1 MPASPPTATIYSSAD
16 GRLHYTKAGL
26 FALFCW
32 LLWGDF
38 CFTIMEHVMKA
49 LLPIQLKAIGANNTS
64 ISVMLNILPNLLGF
78 TVGPWV
84 SFKSDRC
91 THRWGRRKPYI
102 VYTMPFLCL
111 ALVGIGFTEDIAV
124 AVREWPLLAAYP
136 IVTAS
141 TLTLFVV
148 GTMIVSFAFFNE
160 FVNSVFWYQFVDVV
174 PERHLGRFMG
184 LFKVVGALSAFLFS
198 LIAAPYAES
207 HASEIYI
214 VVALLYFFGF
224 GLMCWR
230 VKEARY
236 EPGPGEESTVL
247 AKLTIAEKVA
257 GAKATIRTYIRECF
271 LSHPIYTAI
280 YLTGFLS
287 GFAAPAGFAIFFALQ
302 IGVTVEQVFVIGA
315 WFSLAGMVCHY
326 PAGLLSDRFHP
337 VRLTVLFALITIPGP
352 FLSYWFKI
360 DLPSYILVGIIWFPV
375 AELNGAA
382 HNVLL
387 NRLFPKHRYGQFASA
402 NGMFKQLGKIA
413 GALFIGL
420 YLDWTQD
427 YRSLMLWQG
436 IGQLLVTITTVWIYV
451 WWCRLGGDAYQA
463 PIRQDEASTGAQP

>member
-1 MPASPPTATIYSSAD
+1 MTTPGAGHLYSSAD

-124 AVREWPLLAAYP
+124 AVREWPLLAEYP
-136 IVTAS
+136 IITAS
-141 TLTLFVV
+141 TLTLFIV
-148 GTMIVSFAFFNE
+148 GTLIVTFAFFNE

-174 PERHLGRFMG
+174 PENHLGRFMG
-184 LFKVVGALSAFLFS
+184 LFRLVGALSAFLFS
-198 LIAAPYAES
+198 LLAAPYAET
-207 HASEIYI
+207 HAREIYI

-236 EPGPGEESTVL
+236 VPGPGEDPGPGLHRSLGEKISGAMVTV
-247 AKLTIAEKVA
+247 
-257 GAKATIRTYIRECF
+257 RTYYCECF
-271 LSHPIYTAI
+271 RSHPIYTAI
-280 YLTGFLS
+280 YITAFLS
-287 GFAAPAGFAIFFALQ
+287 GAAAPAGFAIFFALQ

-337 VRLTVLFALITIPGP
+337 VRLSVLFALITIPGP
-352 FLSYWFKI
+352 FLSYWFKV
-360 DLPSYILVGIIWFPV
+360 DLPSYILVGVIWFPV
-375 AELNGAA
+375 AELNSAA

-402 NGMFKQLGKIA
+402 NGMARQLGRIS

-427 YRSLMLWQG
+427 YRSLMMWQG
-436 IGQLLVTITTVWIYV
+436 ISHLLVTLGFVWIYV

-463 PIRQDEASTGAQP
+463 PIRESAVDAGAKP